1 MGKGSRFTPPFLG
14 SLILRSPTFAVGR
27 GTKEHTGTFPGKPLG
42 APQVLASGRFA
53 GSEIVRPTGHSSALR
68 AARQGGGA
76 PGRGFSPFGA
86 GWREQWQRE
95 HAALLCI
102 ERQSFRNLRRRRC
115 RAGVGS
121 RSAPRR
127 AGRRSFREFPRPE
140 ALRGHHAESDGGPA
154 RSDVWQD
161 AKLYRMII
169 PGHAQRK
176 QPGARQENSVRP
188 RSSDLRDSGASAGRC
203 RSRTSGSA
211 RESGVWA

>member
-1 MGKGSRFTPPFLG
+1 MNSGSASTQHFSVSKGNR
-14 SLILRSPTFAVGR
+14 
-27 GTKEHTGTFPGKPLG
+27 
-42 APQVLASGRFA
+42 
-53 GSEIVRPTGHSSALR
+53 SEICGGDDVERAWEAVPLPVVRVVGHFAK
-68 AARQGGGA
+68 
-76 PGRGFSPFGA
+76 
-86 GWREQWQRE
+86 
-95 HAALLCI
+95 
-102 ERQSFRNLRRRRC
+102 
-115 RAGVGS
+115 
-121 RSAPRR
+121 
-127 AGRRSFREFPRPE
+127 FPRPE